1 MEWELQVGGVVDL
14 EDVLS
19 LARRVG
25 DLARMASG
33 SRRVAHFFN
42 DRQAERRPRFKV

>member
-25 DLARMASG
+25 VEL
-33 SRRVAHFFN
+33 SRRVAQSYAKTPCFCEF
-42 DRQAERRPRFKV
+42 

>member
-1 MEWELQVGGVVDL
+1 MEWELKVGGVVDL

-25 DLARMASG
+25 IFGVNGVELA
-33 SRRVAHFFN
+33 
-42 DRQAERRPRFKV
+42 